1 MGDQLHTMNLVRL
14 HKTVGVKVGSGNVGA
29 GKAVQVGGGA
39 PVVVQSMTMT
49 DTADARATAPQCI
62 ELAEA
67 GSEMVRVTV
76 NVPEAAAAVPEIK
89 QRMLDAGCTA
99 PLIGDFHYN
108 GHILLTKFPDCAR
121 ALDKYRINPGN
132 VGTGSRRD
140 EQFATICKVA
150 VDQNRPVRI
159 GVNGGSL
166 NQELVVAKM
175 QENTDRDLGK
185 TSEDIINEC
194 MVLSAIE
201 STALAIESG
210 LRKDQI
216 IISCKTSR
224 PRDLIAVYRDLAPKT
239 DQPLHLGLTE
249 AGMGVKGLVWSAS
262 AMGVLLNEG
271 IGDTIRVSLTPRPGG
286 DRREEVYAA
295 CELLQALG
303 LRSFSPSVTA
313 CPGCGRTTSSTFQEL
328 AERIQDY
335 IREKMPAWKTK
346 YEGVET
352 MTLAVMGCVVNGPG
366 ESKAANIGISL
377 PGTGEAPNCPI
388 FIDGQHATTLRGTY
402 EELAGGVPASR
413 GRLRRRQVRAPLTA
427 KRTTSRALN
436 VAPAGAD
443 AASSGPCTARGAR
456 RARSRRRSDRRL
468 RSPSGRCRA

>member
-1 MGDQLHTMNLVRL
+1 MPVVKLHR
-14 HKTVGVKVGSGNVGA
+14 TVGVRVGT
-29 GKAVQVGGGA
+29 VQVGGGA

-49 DTADARATAPQCI
+49 DTADPVSTARQCI

-76 NVPEAAAAVPEIK
+76 NLPEAAAAVPEIK

-108 GHILLTKFPDCAR
+108 GHLLLTRYPACAA

-140 EQFATICKVA
+140 EQFATICRVA
-150 VDQNRPVRI
+150 VDHGTPVRI

-166 NQELVVAKM
+166 NQELVMAKM
-175 QENTDRDLGK
+175 QDNTDRHLGK
-185 TSEDIINEC
+185 TSEAIIDEC
-194 MVLSAIE
+194 MVLSALQ
-201 STALAIESG
+201 STELALESG
-210 LRKDQI
+210 LREDQI
-216 IISCKTSR
+216 IISCKVSR
-224 PRDLIAVYRDLAPKT
+224 PQELIAVYRDLARQT
-239 DQPLHLGLTE
+239 RQPLHLGLTE
-249 AGMGVKGLVWSAS
+249 AGMGTKGIVWSAAS
-262 AMGVLLNEG
+262 IGILLNEG

-295 CELLQALG
+295 CEILQALG

-335 IREKMPAWKTK
+335 IRDQMPTWKQQ
-346 YEGVET
+346 YEGVEEL
-352 MTLAVMGCVVNGPG
+352 TLAVMGCVVNGPG

-377 PGTGEAPNCPI
+377 PGTGEAPHCPV

-402 EELAGGVPASR
+402 DELATAFQKLVDDYVERKYARKRVGSR
-413 GRLRRRQVRAPLTA
+413 Q
-427 KRTTSRALN
+427 
-436 VAPAGAD
+436 
-443 AASSGPCTARGAR
+443 
-456 RARSRRRSDRRL
+456 
-468 RSPSGRCRA
+468 

>member
-1 MGDQLHTMNLVRL
+1 MALIRL
-14 HKTVGVKVGSGNVGA
+14 HKTVGVKVGR
-29 GKAVQVGGGA
+29 VQVGGGA
-39 PVVVQSMTMT
+39 PIVVQSMTMT
-49 DTADARATAPQCI
+49 DTADAASTATQCI

-67 GSEMVRVTV
+67 GSELVRVTV
-76 NVPEAAAAVPEIK
+76 NNNDAAAAVPEIK

-108 GHILLTKFPDCAR
+108 GHLLLTKFPRCAE

-132 VGTGSRRD
+132 VGTGKRRD
-140 EQFATICKVA
+140 EQFSTICQVA
-150 VDQNRPVRI
+150 VTHGKPVRI

-175 QENTDRDLGK
+175 QENTDRNLGK
-185 TSEDIINEC
+185 DSEEIINEC
-194 MVLSAIE
+194 MVLSAVE
-201 STALAIESG
+201 STELAIDSG

-224 PRDLIAVYRDLAPKT
+224 PRDLIAVYRALAKQT

-249 AGMGVKGLVWSAS
+249 AGMGIKGLVWSSA
-262 AMGVLLNEG
+262 AMGVLLAEG

-295 CELLQALG
+295 CELLQSLG

-335 IREKMPAWKTK
+335 IREQMPAWKTQ
-346 YEGVET
+346 YDGVET

-388 FIDGQHATTLRGTY
+388 YIDGQHHSTLRGTY
-402 EELAGGVPASR
+402 EELAAAFQGLVDDYVTTRYSR
-413 GRLRRRQVRAPLTA
+413 
-427 KRTTSRALN
+427 KS
-436 VAPAGAD
+436 
-443 AASSGPCTARGAR
+443 
-456 RARSRRRSDRRL
+456 
-468 RSPSGRCRA
+468 

>member
-1 MGDQLHTMNLVRL
+1 MSLVRV
-14 HKTVGVKVGSGNVGA
+14 HKTVGVKVGS
-29 GKAVQVGGGA
+29 VQVGGGA
-39 PVVVQSMTMT
+39 PIVVQSMTLT
-49 DTADARATAPQCI
+49 DTADARGTAAQCV

-76 NVPEAAAAVPEIK
+76 NLPEAAAAVPEIK

-108 GHILLTKFPDCAR
+108 GHILLTRFPDCAR

-132 VGTGSRRD
+132 VGTGKRRD

-150 VDQNRPVRI
+150 GDHQKPVRI

-166 NQELVVAKM
+166 NQELVVLKM

-185 TSEDIINEC
+185 TSEEIINEC
-194 MVLSAIE
+194 MVISAVD

-216 IISCKTSR
+216 IISCKSSR
-224 PRDLIAVYRDLAPKT
+224 PRDLIAVYRALARQT

-249 AGMGVKGLVWSAS
+249 AGMGTKGLVWSAS
-262 AMGVLLNEG
+262 AMGVLLAEG
-271 IGDTIRVSLTPRPGG
+271 IGDTIRVSLTPAPGG

-313 CPGCGRTTSSTFQEL
+313 CPGCGRTTSTTFQEL
-328 AERIQDY
+328 AERIQAY
-335 IREKMPAWKTK
+335 VREQMREWKVR
-346 YEGVET
+346 YDGVES

-366 ESKAANIGISL
+366 ESKTANIGISL
-377 PGTGEAPNCPI
+377 PGTGEAPTCPI
-388 FIDGQHATTLRGTY
+388 FIDGRHVKTLRGTP
-402 EELAGGVPASR
+402 EELAAEFQ
-413 GRLRRRQVRAPLTA
+413 RLVDDYVEHTY
-427 KRTTSRALN
+427 
-436 VAPAGAD
+436 
-443 AASSGPCTARGAR
+443 AR
-456 RARSRRRSDRRL
+456 R
-468 RSPSGRCRA
+468 

>member
-1 MGDQLHTMNLVRL
+1 MDILRR
-14 HKTVGVKVGSGNVGA
+14 HKTVAVKVGSVS
-29 GKAVQVGGGA
+29 VGGGA

-49 DTADARATAPQCI
+49 DTADARGTARQCI
-62 ELAEA
+62 ELAQA
-67 GSEMVRVTV
+67 GSELVRITV

-89 QRMLDAGCTA
+89 QRMLDAGCDA

-108 GHILLTKFPDCAR
+108 GHVLLTKYPGAAA

-132 VGTGSRRD
+132 VGAGKRRD
-140 EQFATICKVA
+140 EQFATICSVA
-150 VDQNRPVRI
+150 RDYDRPVRI

-166 NQELVVAKM
+166 NQELVVARM
-175 QENTDRDLGK
+175 QENTDLALGK
-185 TSEDIINEC
+185 SSEEIISEC
-194 MVLSAIE
+194 MVLSAVE

-224 PRDLIAVYRDLAPKT
+224 PRDLITVYRDLSAKT
-239 DQPLHLGLTE
+239 EQPLHLGLTE
-249 AGMGVKGLVWSAS
+249 AGMGMKGQIWSAAS
-262 AMGVLLNEG
+262 LGVLLYEG
-271 IGDTIRVSLTPRPGG
+271 IGDTIRISLTPKPGG

-313 CPGCGRTTSSTFQEL
+313 CPGCGRTTSTTFQQL

-335 IREKMPAWKTK
+335 IRDSMPIWKTQ

-352 MTLAVMGCVVNGPG
+352 MTLAVMGCIVNGPG

-377 PGTGEAPNCPI
+377 PGTGEAPRCPI
-388 FIDGQHATTLRGTY
+388 YIDGKKDVTLEGNY
-402 EELAGGVPASR
+402 DELAVAFQT
-413 GRLRRRQVRAPLTA
+413 LVDNYIA
-427 KRTTSRALN
+427 KKYPRKA
-436 VAPAGAD
+436 VEAIPAG
-443 AASSGPCTARGAR
+443 R
-456 RARSRRRSDRRL
+456 
-468 RSPSGRCRA
+468 

>member
-1 MGDQLHTMNLVRL
+1 M
-14 HKTVGVKVGSGNVGA
+14 
-29 GKAVQVGGGA
+29 
-39 PVVVQSMTMT
+39 
-49 DTADARATAPQCI
+49 
-62 ELAEA
+62 
-67 GSEMVRVTV
+67 
-76 NVPEAAAAVPEIK
+76 
-89 QRMLDAGCTA
+89 
-99 PLIGDFHYN
+99 
-108 GHILLTKFPDCAR
+108 
-121 ALDKYRINPGN
+121 
-132 VGTGSRRD
+132 
-140 EQFATICKVA
+140 
-150 VDQNRPVRI
+150 RI

-185 TSEDIINEC
+185 TSEEIINEC
-194 MVLSAIE
+194 MVLSATE

-224 PRDLIAVYRDLAPKT
+224 PRDLMSVYRELARRT

-249 AGMGVKGLVWSAS
+249 AGMGLKGLVWSSA
-262 AMGVLLNEG
+262 AMGALLEEG

-328 AERIQDY
+328 AERIQAY
-335 IREKMPAWKTK
+335 VREKMPEWKTQ
-346 YEGVET
+346 YAGVET

-388 FIDGQHATTLRGTY
+388 FIDGRHATTLRGTY
-402 EELAGGVPASR
+402 EELAAEFQ
-413 GRLRRRQVRAPLTA
+413 RLVDEYVERKYVRR
-427 KRTTSRALN
+427 
-436 VAPAGAD
+436 
-443 AASSGPCTARGAR
+443 
-456 RARSRRRSDRRL
+456 
-468 RSPSGRCRA
+468 